1 MRLSRN
7 VLALLAALVLAVA
20 LSGCG
25 ASVAVSPSPIPTAA
39 PSSTNTPTATAT
51 LAPTVT
57 PTSTPVPPPSPSP
70 TLVPKPSP
78 SATATA
84 SPVPTPAAS
93 SGQRA
98 LQHVRQLSVA
108 IGSRPAGTAKE
119 RAAADYIVSQFQSFG
134 YTVQKQ
140 SFGFPYFTD
149 RGSTLQGL
157 APQDN
162 DLHPLTIGL
171 SAGGSVEGPLASAGK
186 GRPEDAPQ
194 DSLKGRIALVERG
207 DTTFDQKVA
216 NMTKAGASG
225 VIIYNNG
232 QGNFRG
238 RLADLASMPVVSIS
252 QEEGNRLQQALSL
265 GQVTLRLSVDAI
277 SERRQ
282 GQNIIATKQGSLP
295 GTVIFGAHYDSV
307 EAGPGANDNA
317 SGVAA
322 VLELARLAQPGPLT
336 QRFIAFSAEELGLYG
351 SQYYV
356 STLSQQERGQI
367 KAMASLDMVGVGD
380 RMRFGGTQQIV
391 DLGLAIAAEKGVQAL
406 ALTGSASNGSDH
418 NSFISAGIP
427 AALFHYTV
435 GNDLDPRYHSA
446 DDQASFVD
454 PTNLDN
460 MVRVCQALLVRL
472 AGSR

>member
-1 MRLSRN
+1 VRLPRN
-7 VLALLAALVLAVA
+7 VLALLVALVLAVA

-25 ASVAVSPSPIPTAA
+25 AAVSVSPSPIPTAA
-39 PSSTNTPTATAT
+39 PSSTSTPTATAT
-51 LAPTVT
+51 PAPTVT
-57 PTSTPVPPPSPSP
+57 PTSTPVPSPTPSP
-70 TLVPKPSP
+70 TPVPKPSP
-78 SATATA
+78 SATA
-84 SPVPTPAAS
+84 SPTPAPSAS

-98 LQHVRQLSVA
+98 LQHVKQLSVA
-108 IGSRPAGTAKE
+108 IGSRPAGTATE
-119 RAAADYIVSQFQSFG
+119 RAAADYIVSQFQSYG

-140 SFGFPYFTD
+140 SFGFPYFAD
-149 RGSTLQGL
+149 RGSTLEGL

-171 SAGGSVEGPLASAGK
+171 SAGGRVEGPLVSAGK

-194 DSLKGRIALVERG
+194 DGLKGRVTLVERG
-207 DTTFDQKVA
+207 DITFDQKLA
-216 NMTKAGASG
+216 NMIKAGAAG
-225 VIIYNNG
+225 IIIYNNG

-238 RLADLASMPVVSIS
+238 RLADLASIPVVSIS
-252 QEEGNRLQQALSL
+252 QEEGNRLQQALSR
-265 GQVTLRLSVDAI
+265 GQVTVRLTVDAI

-282 GQNIIATKQGSLP
+282 GQNIIATKQGSRP
-295 GTVIFGAHYDSV
+295 DTVIFGAHYDSV

-367 KAMASLDMVGVGD
+367 KAMASLDMVGVGN
-380 RMRFGGTQQIV
+380 RMRFGGTQQVV
-391 DLGLAIAAEKGVQAL
+391 DMGLAIASEQGIQAL
-406 ALTGSASNGSDH
+406 ALTGNASSGSDH
-418 NSFISAGIP
+418 SSFISAGIP

-454 PTNLDN
+454 PANLDN
-460 MVRVCQALLVRL
+460 MVRVCQTLLSRL